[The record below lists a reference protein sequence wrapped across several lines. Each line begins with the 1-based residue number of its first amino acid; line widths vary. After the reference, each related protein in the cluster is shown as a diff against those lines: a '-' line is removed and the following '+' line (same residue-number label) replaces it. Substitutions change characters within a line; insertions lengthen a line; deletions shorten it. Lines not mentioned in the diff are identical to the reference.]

1 MNKLLLI
8 SGLLLF
14 FVIRLAAQEIVPAS
28 PCGGKPQLKYFI
40 EQELIY
46 PEKALNQNLEGDVS
60 LRYKI
65 NEKGQVAN
73 VIFLNRLSPE
83 CDAEAKRIFD
93 MIEWAPATRLG
104 ITIPDSGT
112 FNINF
117 NIKKYNRLCKSRGYK
132 YHLMPFEPIDT
143 SRLVYQYRNLHV
155 APYPIFT
162 NNNIN
167 LAGFIAANLK
177 YPDAAIKQNVSGTVK
192 LGFIVEPHGKI
203 SNLTVLNSVGAGCN
217 EEAIRLVRLLK
228 WMPGVRDNMAV
239 RTQMS
244 ISINFNLEQGPDGN
258 FNPNVKSSYGG

>member
-1 MNKLLLI
+1 MIRSLLI
-8 SGLLLF
+8 PAMLLILINQVF
-14 FVIRLAAQEIVPAS
+14 TQEVQPAMAA
-28 PCGGKPQLKYFI
+28 GGKQQLKYFI
-40 EQELIY
+40 DQELIY
-46 PEKALNQNLEGDVS
+46 PDKAFSQNLEGDVS
-60 LRYKI
+60 LRYLI

-73 VIFLNRLSPE
+73 VIFLSRLSPE

-104 ITIPDSGT
+104 IAIPDSGT
-112 FNINF
+112 FSVEF

-132 YHLMPFEPIDT
+132 YHLMPFEPVD
-143 SRLVYQYRNLHV
+143 SSGMVYQYRNLHI
-155 APYPIFT
+155 APHPVFT
-162 NNNIN
+162 NNSIN

-192 LGFIVEPHGKI
+192 LGFIVETHGKI

-239 RTQMS
+239 RTRMS
-244 ISINFNLEQGPDGN
+244 ISINFSLEQGPDGN